1 MKRPVRT
8 RNLDRASLFRC
19 IRRLRRHRTDGRT
32 RYVLLGQGLCVPILW
47 SLASPPDRTYTRSP
61 YAPLSKEASVTACH
75 HPTNV
80 HIAGFAFNRTES
92 GAGGDPRRGLTVP
105 MNKRNNRGGGT
116 WGVATL
122 TTLSTCL
129 LIGCRGGFCDK

>member
-1 MKRPVRT
+1 MRT

-92 GAGGDPRRGLTVP
+92 GAGGDPRRGLTVQIFDGA
-105 MNKRNNRGGGT
+105 NEQEKRSWWWDLGRCDLDDIIDVFINR
-116 WGVATL
+116 V
-122 TTLSTCL
+122 S
-129 LIGCRGGFCDK
+129 GGFL